1 MPFFR
6 QKWFVRLLLVVAAL
20 AGLGWLARLDYE
32 RKISRNVLDLIPTD
46 ERSPELALTRELASE
61 EQSRV
66 ALFAL
71 DVPGDP
77 ARRDAATA
85 AFVRNLSG
93 STAFDEVVALSDMSA
108 RDALGKQVF
117 QQRFDLLLPGWLE
130 TNWQEYSAGDRQES
144 WPDWLAERVAVRLQ
158 SYLGSPE
165 ALAFQE
171 ILPSDPL
178 LLLPRLIDSVQGVES
193 AAPTDPNAP
202 KLVWARTRGSPWKEE
217 GQGPVFAAVR
227 EAQAAALAEVP
238 ATKLRWVS
246 IGRIASASR
255 DRIENELSSLN
266 LLSLAAVMG
275 IAAICLR
282 RVFKALHLAPV
293 MLGGLLG
300 AWVATTLVFDRVHVL
315 VFVVGSL
322 LGGVA
327 VDYGFYL
334 YLQPPAFPDEPYSGK
349 VRRLIKPLLAS
360 ALTTV
365 IGFSLLLFSELPLI
379 RQLGIFV
386 SAGLLSALA
395 TALLWFAQVGTPY
408 METRGF
414 ARARFTGDQPVVRK
428 IAQGL
433 LVVGALVALGGPWLL
448 HWRDDI
454 RELEI
459 PTPALQAEALAVRT
473 LFGENSKQ
481 TLFITRG
488 SDIASARAS
497 LARFSAWHAQEYP
510 GETLASIGNAVPTPT
525 AWQTLPER
533 IGGMETFVPA
543 LQAALERHGFDAAAF
558 APFFND
564 WQAWRAAPRPSYD
577 ETVAN
582 LVAVLRGSLRMMASV
597 GPGRCWFFSV
607 SSHPPGREPPVDTAT
622 VNVSGLENMNQLFGR
637 YRVSAMRLS
646 AWGLGLVGLSMFV
659 LYGFWRGAK
668 IFALPLGSC
677 LFAFGALGLAGQTLN
692 LFHLLGA
699 FLGVCLSHNY
709 AIFTAEN
716 AARGEESPPSI
727 RLSALTTAASF
738 GILALSKIPVV
749 KALGATVALI
759 VLTAL
764 VAVELVPLARRPA
777 VKDNPTRQ

>member
-1 MPFFR
+1 MGFF
-6 QKWFVRLLLVVAAL
+6 QKKWFVRLVLALAAL
-20 AGLGWLARLDYE
+20 AGLGWLDQLDYN
-32 RKISRNVLDLIPTD
+32 RKISTNVLDLIPTD

-71 DVPGDP
+71 DVGGDT
-77 ARRDAATA
+77 ARREAAAGVFIRTLRDSP
-85 AFVRNLSG
+85 AF
-93 STAFDEVVALSDMSA
+93 AEVVLLRDTAA
-108 RDALGKQVF
+108 RDALGRQIF

-130 TNWQEYSAGDRQES
+130 SNWQEYAVGDRHEP
-144 WPDWLAERVAVRLQ
+144 WADWLAEQVAVKLQ
-158 SYLGSPE
+158 RYLDTPE

-171 ILPSDPL
+171 LLPSDPL
-178 LLLPRLIDSVQGVES
+178 LLLPRLVYSVQGVDS
-193 AAPTDPNAP
+193 PASTAADGPV
-202 KLVWARTRGSPWKEE
+202 LVWARTSVSPWKEE
-217 GQGPVFAAVR
+217 GQGPVFAAVSK
-227 EAQAAALAEVP
+227 AQAATLAEAP
-238 ATKLRWVS
+238 ETKLRWVS

-255 DRIENELSSLN
+255 ARIEHELTGLN

-275 IAAICLR
+275 IAAVCLR
-282 RVFKALHLAPV
+282 RVFKALYLAPV

-334 YLQPPAFPDEPYSGK
+334 YLQPPAFPDEPYRSK

-365 IGFSLLLFSELPLI
+365 IGFSLLFFSELPLI
-379 RQLGIFV
+379 RQLGVFV

-395 TALLWFAQVGTPY
+395 TALLWFAQVDTPF
-408 METRGF
+408 MKTRDF
-414 ARARFTGDQPVVRK
+414 AQLRFTGDRPVVRRF
-428 IAQGL
+428 AQGV

-459 PTPALQAEALAVRT
+459 PTPALQAESAQVRRLFGDDAGRT
-473 LFGENSKQ
+473 LFV
-481 TLFITRG
+481 TRG
-488 SDIASARAS
+488 NDAASTRES
-497 LARFSAWHAQEYP
+497 LERFAVWHAREYP
-510 GETLASIGNAVPTPT
+510 GDSLASIGNAVPLQT
-525 AWQTLPER
+525 AWQTVPER
-533 IGGMETFVPA
+533 LGGLDGFVPA
-543 LQAALERHGFDAAAF
+543 LQAALERHGFDAVAF
-558 APFFND
+558 KPFFND
-564 WQAWRAAPRPSYD
+564 WQAWRAAPRAAYD
-577 ETVAN
+577 ETVGR
-582 LVAVLRGSLRMMASV
+582 LVTALRGPLQMMASV

-607 SSHPPGREPPVDTAT
+607 ASHPPGREPPADTST
-622 VNVSGLENMNQLFGR
+622 IGISGLENLNQLFGR
-637 YRVSAMRLS
+637 YRQSALCLS
-646 AWGLGLVGLSMFV
+646 ALGLGLVGLSMLL
-659 LYGFWRGAK
+659 LYGVRRGAK

-677 LFAFGALGLAGQTLN
+677 LFAFGVLGLVGHTLN

-727 RLSALTTAASF
+727 RLSALTTASSF

-749 KALGATVALI
+749 QALGTTVALI

-764 VAVELVPLARRPA
+764 VAVEIVPLARRP
-777 VKDNPTRQ
+777 VPPGKT

>member
-1 MPFFR
+1 MSFYR
-6 QKWFVRLLLVVAAL
+6 QKWFVRLLLALAAL
-20 AGLGWLARLDYE
+20 AGLGWLAQLDYN
-32 RKISRNVLDLIPTD
+32 RKISTNVLDLIPTD
-46 ERSPELALTRELASE
+46 ERSPELALTRELASK

-71 DVPGDP
+71 DVRGDA
-77 ARRDAATA
+77 ARREAAVG
-85 AFVRNLSG
+85 AFVQALRKAP
-93 STAFDEVVALSDMSA
+93 AFEEAVSLSDTA
-108 RDALGKQVF
+108 PREALGRQVF

-130 TNWQEYSAGDRQES
+130 TNWQEYSAGDRREP
-144 WPDWLAERVAVRLQ
+144 WADWLAERVAVKLQ
-158 SYLGSPE
+158 NYLGTPE
-165 ALAFQE
+165 ALALQD
-171 ILPSDPL
+171 ILPADPL
-178 LLLPRLIDSVQGVES
+178 LLLPRLIDSVQGVDNSSPAS
-193 AAPTDPNAP
+193 ADAPI
-202 KLVWARTRGSPWKEE
+202 LVWARTSGSPWREE
-217 GQGPVFAAVR
+217 GQEPVFEAVR
-227 EAQAAALAEVP
+227 QAQVSALAEAP
-238 ATKLRWVS
+238 DAKLRWVS

-255 DRIENELSSLN
+255 ARIEHELSGLN

-275 IAAICLR
+275 IAAVCLR

-334 YLQPPAFPDEPYSGK
+334 YLQPPAFPDEPYSKK
-349 VRRLIKPLLAS
+349 VGRLIKPLLAS

-379 RQLGIFV
+379 RQLGVFV

-395 TALLWFAQVGTPY
+395 TALLWFAQVGTPF

-414 ARARFTGDQPVVRK
+414 ARARFTGDRPVVRRV
-428 IAQGL
+428 AQCL
-433 LVVGALVALGGPWLL
+433 LVAGALVALGGPWFL

-459 PTPALQAEALAVRT
+459 PTPALQIEATEVRT
-473 LFGENSKQ
+473 LFGDGSDR

-488 SDIASARAS
+488 ANVADARES
-497 LARFSAWHAQEYP
+497 LVRFAAWHAREHP
-510 GETLASIGNAVPTPT
+510 GDTLASIGNAVPTQT
-525 AWQTLPER
+525 AWQALPGR
-533 IGGMETFVPA
+533 LAGMDKFVPL
-543 LQAALERHGFDAAAF
+543 LQAALERHGFDAVAF
-558 APFFND
+558 APFFNA
-564 WQAWRAAPRPSYD
+564 WQSWQAAPRPSYD
-577 ETVAN
+577 EAVGQ
-582 LVAVLRGSLRMMASV
+582 LVAVLSGPLKMMVSLE
-597 GPGRCWFFSV
+597 PGRCWFFSIANR
-607 SSHPPGREPPVDTAT
+607 PPRHEPPADTAT
-622 VNVSGLENMNQLFGR
+622 VGVSGLENMNQLFGR
-637 YRVSAMRLS
+637 YRVSALRLS
-646 AWGLGLVGLSMFV
+646 AWGLGLVGLSMLV
-659 LYGFWRGAK
+659 LYGAWRGAK

-677 LFAFGALGLAGQTLN
+677 LFAFGLLGVAGQTLN

-749 KALGATVALI
+749 KALGATVGLI

-764 VAVELVPLARRPA
+764 VAVEIVPLARRPSSPG
-777 VKDNPTRQ
+777 KTRI